1 MDQDLQQITLKW
13 NGMTFSGLACGP
25 EHSPLVVMLHGF
37 PQFADAWTR
46 VMPIL
51 AQTGFRVVAFDQ
63 RGYASGAR
71 PEDVSSYATD
81 ALVDDVLAC
90 ADSLGHE
97 TFHVVGHDW
106 GGFLAWRLAARHAQ
120 RVQTVAVLSTPHPD
134 AFREALA
141 NDPEQQAK
149 SQYIQ
154 LFRMPGHVAEG
165 MLLAADAALLRR
177 VYQDKLQEDQVA
189 RNVQRLSE
197 PGALTAALN
206 WYRALKVAEPAGPVS
221 VPSLYL
227 WGDQDLALG
236 RVAAE
241 TTARFITG
249 PYRFEMLQGVSH
261 WILEDAPQR
270 VTDLLLE
277 HLTSA

>member
-1 MDQDLQQITLKW
+1 MDEDLQQTTFKW
-13 NGMTFSGLACGP
+13 NGMVFSGLACGP
-25 EHSPLVVMLHGF
+25 DHGPLVVMLHGF

-46 VMPIL
+46 VMPVL
-51 AQTGFRVVAFDQ
+51 AQAGFRVVAFDQ

-71 PEDVSSYATD
+71 PETVSSYATD
-81 ALVDDVLAC
+81 ALVEDVLAC
-90 ADSLGHE
+90 ANSLGQE

-106 GGFLAWRLAARHAQ
+106 GGLLAWRLAARHAQ
-120 RVQTVAVLSTPHPD
+120 RLRSVAVLSTPHPD

-141 NDPEQQAK
+141 SDPEQQAK

-154 LFRMPGHVAEG
+154 LFRMPGNVAEG

-177 VYQDKLQEDQVA
+177 VCQDRLQKDQVE

-221 VPSLYL
+221 MPALYL

-236 RVAAE
+236 RTAAE
-241 TTARFITG
+241 ATARFITG
-249 PYRFEMLQGVSH
+249 PYRFKALEGVSH
-261 WILEDAPQR
+261 WILEDAPQS